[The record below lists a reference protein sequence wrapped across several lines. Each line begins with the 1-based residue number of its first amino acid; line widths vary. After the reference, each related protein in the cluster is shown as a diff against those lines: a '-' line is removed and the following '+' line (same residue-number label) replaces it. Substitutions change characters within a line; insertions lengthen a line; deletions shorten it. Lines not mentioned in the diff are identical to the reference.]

1 MQVERADTADV
12 PGDVAFARI
21 EAELAAALRRRPAQ
35 EARLAGGVR
44 TLCRYSPQLRKRMG
58 DALETMVRRSS
69 YERPLY
75 RAVARALCEVQEA
88 RASALLR
95 APLASDEA
103 GGMATLSAASLSRD
117 PVLAEPLAKLAASR
131 HAHVALAAEV
141 ARVLRG
147 ESNGAHATSVAPKIK
162 EAHRIALCS
171 ELFVPL
177 LARGS
182 RAAGIAP
189 ALALLR
195 DAERHLGRW
204 LLFAELSLLSGDL
217 RPREEARARLSAGP
231 PSARSAWAL
240 VVWALEGAEG
250 EPPVRPTLEL
260 VTRLS
265 DRPSSDRDT
274 GFLFRLARARVPSVR
289 PMLEGLM
296 KGARATE
303 SEVYSALHL
312 VRDYGLVHYRRRLA
326 EIADSNTHERVRG
339 LAAAALF
346 DLGERELALGAA
358 RACSASRQLP
368 SLAWSALIGAGEK
381 GRERAPLV
389 TDTHLRWIQFGWVE

>member
-1 MQVERADTADV
+1 MLTERVNSAEKL
-12 PGDVAFARI
+12 GDVAFARFQ
-21 EAELAAALRRRPAQ
+21 ANVGAALQRRPAQ

-44 TLCRYSPQLRKRMG
+44 SLCAHSPALRKCLN
-58 DALETMVRRSS
+58 DALETMVRRAS

-75 RAVARALCEVQEA
+75 RALARALCEAQEA
-88 RASALLR
+88 RASALLC

-141 ARVLRG
+141 ARVVRG
-147 ESNGAHATSVAPKIK
+147 ESNGAHATAIAPKIK

-171 ELFVPL
+171 EVFLPL
-177 LARGS
+177 LGQGA
-182 RAAGIAP
+182 AAGIAP

-204 LLFAELSLLSGDL
+204 LLFAELSLQSGDAQ
-217 RPREEARARLSAGP
+217 PREEARARVQAGP
-231 PSARSAWAL
+231 PSARSAWAM
-240 VVWALEGAEG
+240 VAWVLEGAEG

-265 DRPSSDRDT
+265 ERPSSDHDAS
-274 GFLFRLARARVPSVR
+274 FLFRLATRRIRGART
-289 PMLEGLM
+289 MLEGLT
-296 KGARATE
+296 KSARPSE
-303 SEVYSALHL
+303 SQVRSALHL
-312 VRDYGLVHYRRRLA
+312 VRDYDLPHYQRRLVELA
-326 EIADSNTHERVRG
+326 GDTGHERLRG

-346 DLGERELALGAA
+346 DLGDREAALQAVQGL
-358 RACSASRQLP
+358 RASRQLP
-368 SLAWSALIGAGEK
+368 TLAWSALLGVWEK
-381 GRERAPLV
+381 GRERGPLV
-389 TDTHLRWIQFGWVE
+389 TDRRVRWVQSGWLE

>member
-1 MQVERADTADV
+1 ML
-12 PGDVAFARI
+12 GDVAFARF
-21 EAELAAALRRRPAQ
+21 EADVGAALRRRPSQ

-44 TLCRYSPQLRKRMG
+44 ALARHSPALRRRLA
-58 DALETMVRRSS
+58 DALETMVKRAS

-75 RAVARALCEVQEA
+75 RAIARALCEVQEA
-88 RASALLR
+88 RASALLC

-141 ARVLRG
+141 ARVVRG
-147 ESNGAHATSVAPKIK
+147 ESNGAHATAVAPKIK

-171 ELFVPL
+171 ELFLPL
-177 LARGS
+177 LAQGS
-182 RAAGIAP
+182 PAAGIAP

-195 DAERHLGRW
+195 GSERHLGRW
-204 LLFAELSLLSGDL
+204 LLFAELSLRSGDS
-217 RPREEARARLSAGP
+217 RPRDEARERVQAGP
-231 PSARSAWAL
+231 LSARSAWAM
-240 VVWALEGAEG
+240 VAWALEGGNG

-274 GFLFRLARARVPSVR
+274 GFLFRLARARARGAR
-289 PMLEGLM
+289 PMLEGLA
-296 KGARATE
+296 KGARASE
-303 SEVYSALHL
+303 SEVRSALHL
-312 VRDYGLVHYRRRLA
+312 VRDYGLVHYQQRLV
-326 EIADSNTHERVRG
+326 EIAGSSGPERVRG

-346 DLGERELALGAA
+346 DVGQREVAVEAA
-358 RACSASRQLP
+358 RGFRASRQH
-368 SLAWSALIGAGEK
+368 STLAWSALLGVWQR
-381 GRERAPLV
+381 GRERGPLV
-389 TDTHLRWIQFGWVE
+389 TDTRFRWVQRGWVE